1 MIKGSIQKEDIT
13 ILNIYV
19 PNKRSPQY
27 KINANSHKRDINSN
41 TIIEKDFSSP
51 LNTMDKLSRQKIN
64 NNTQAKNG
72 IID

>member
-1 MIKGSIQKEDIT
+1 MDKEDVVHIYNE
-13 ILNIYV
+13 ILL
-19 PNKRSPQY
+19 
-27 KINANSHKRDINSN
+27 SHKRDINSN